1 MEEKRQCVAAS
12 LVPHT
17 GDLAHTPGMCP
28 DWGSNQRPFGSQ
40 AGSQSTEPQ
49 QPGLSMDFS
58 RAQ

>member
-28 DWGSNQRPFGSQ
+28 DWGSNQRPFGLQ
-40 AGSQSTEPQ
+40 ASNQSTE
-49 QPGLSMDFS
+49 LN
-58 RAQ
+58 